1 MNIKNFY
8 QIIIE
13 MLPSFDNNKT
23 KIGLIQLKLRRRLK
37 IRKRTKNQIQ
47 MPSAKQ
53 QIIYT
58 NNFFNPPY
66 VSNALNRN

>member
-37 IRKRTKNQIQ
+37 VRKRTKNQAQ
-47 MPSAKQ
+47 MPIAKS